1 LATVVH
7 QAHKGVA
14 EIVCRALDDLVFHP
28 VRLTVAVSSR
38 GEHRE
43 RRPAALRGLEGSFAD
58 FWESERCNR
67 AHDNRCH
74 TQDNSPS
81 PSRVEDWRATFYA
94 DWHATSH
101 DPIDA
106 NGDDGQAPKLMPSY
120 VHTLP
125 SNLICLEPRNTVN
138 AASGA

>member
-1 LATVVH
+1 MAANARGQRLGRAT
-7 QAHKGVA
+7 
-14 EIVCRALDDLVFHP
+14 RAP
-28 VRLTVAVSSR
+28 VRCTA
-38 GEHRE
+38 
-43 RRPAALRGLEGSFAD
+43 GLEGSFAD
-58 FWESERCNR
+58 FRESERYNR

-81 PSRVEDWRATFYA
+81 PSRMEHWRATFYA
-94 DWHATSH
+94 DWHTTSH

-125 SNLICLEPRNTVN
+125 SNDSGERPRRAEASRRSAPLE
-138 AASGA
+138 S